1 MATNTTAH
9 MLLPVRCYTCGH
21 TLGTV
26 NNEREYIRRVYVNK
40 EHPKQVLDD
49 LTSNFCCRLQLQ
61 SMPVSNERIQAVL
74 EEMDWEETHPRE
86 KPKELPNPEQ
96 PRLGNWRNTS
106 TGQPVNLEKYAPLNH
121 PYRLAKIRE
130 AERIPQ
136 EDTTLLIQQP
146 EDVPDDLEEE
156 QPRRKSNPKPRK
168 SKSSEK
174 EPLPKKSPKPKK
186 SVEKEEKP
194 KKKSSP
200 KPKKSPEKEPKKTR
214 KSKSLEKEPVKK
226 TKSLEKEAVPKKP
239 RKSSSLDK
247 LPEKS
252 LTTIKINK
260 KNYVVGDEASAKLI
274 KDKNLEKLTVAQLKD
289 FISTNNLQK
298 PKAKD
303 TKSDI
308 IDIVKTIY

>member
-9 MLLPVRCYTCGH
+9 MLLPIRCYTCGH

-40 EHPKQVLDD
+40 EHPKEVLDD

-74 EEMDWEETHPRE
+74 EEMEYDETHPKQ
-86 KPKELPNPEQ
+86 KPKELPEPEV

-106 TGQPVNLEKYAPLNH
+106 TGQPVNLEKYEPLRH

-130 AERIPQ
+130 AEQIPK
-136 EDTTLLIQQP
+136 EDTTLIVQP
-146 EDVPDDLEEE
+146 EEVTEEE
-156 QPRRKSNPKPRK
+156 MEEEKPRRKSNPKPRK
-168 SKSSEK
+168 SKSAEK
-174 EPLPKKSPKPKK
+174 EPKKSPKPRKSK
-186 SVEKEEKP
+186 SVEKEEP

-200 KPKKSPEKEPKKTR
+200 KPKKTPEKEEPKKSR
-214 KSKSLEKEPVKK
+214 KSKSLEKEV
-226 TKSLEKEAVPKKP
+226 VPTKKP

-252 LTTIKINK
+252 LTTVKINK
-260 KNYVVGDEASAKLI
+260 KNYVVVDEASAKII

-289 FISTNNLQK
+289 FISSNNLQK

-308 IDIVKTIY
+308 IEIIKTIY